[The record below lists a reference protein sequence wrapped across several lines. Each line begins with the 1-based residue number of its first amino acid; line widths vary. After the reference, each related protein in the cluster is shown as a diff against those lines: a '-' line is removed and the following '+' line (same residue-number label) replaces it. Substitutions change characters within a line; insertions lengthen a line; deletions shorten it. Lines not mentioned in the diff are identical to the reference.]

1 MTPLWARMLVFKAW
15 ENEKI
20 TEKCAHYFDKLIL
33 DNSYKSVTLAGSVA
47 LTGMDVSFG
56 GSSIKVEHKDIDS
69 VLADIYIKEAN
80 YNLIDYIEKT
90 NFEKAVNTDSKYVI
104 SDKYLFE
111 IIGTEHPDIKAL
123 ISRYLRNAENKEVY
137 FCSAYDDMLNKYL
150 YRLLC
155 QKIIDK
161 EYYERTINKL
171 KRIKHNVLNSTIT
184 E

>member
-33 DNSYKSVTLAGSVA
+33 DNSYKTITLSGSVS

-56 GSSIKVEHKDIDS
+56 GHSIKEEHKNIDS

-80 YNLIDYIEKT
+80 NNLIDYIEKT
-90 NFEKAVNTDSKYVI
+90 NYKKAIDTDSKYVI
-104 SDKYLFE
+104 ADKYLFE
-111 IIGTEHPDIKAL
+111 IIGTELPDIETT
-123 ISRYLRNAENKEVY
+123 ISRYLRCVENNEVY
-137 FCSAYDDMLNKYL
+137 FCSAYEDTLNKYL

-155 QKIIDK
+155 QKIIDR
-161 EYYERTINKL
+161 EYYERTIAKL
-171 KRIKHNVLNSTIT
+171 TRIKHNDLNSTVT